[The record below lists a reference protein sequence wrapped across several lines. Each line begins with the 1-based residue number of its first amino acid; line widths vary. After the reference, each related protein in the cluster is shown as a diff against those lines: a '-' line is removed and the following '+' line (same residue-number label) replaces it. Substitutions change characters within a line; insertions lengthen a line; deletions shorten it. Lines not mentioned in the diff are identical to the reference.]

1 MRLSKLH
8 ARLAFEIRRAVQ
20 TVWGFALVATM
31 GTLLWL
37 GWFPDL
43 RQPGADWKHGLAA
56 AALAVALLVKLA
68 GRIANGER
76 RRSRAREMVSD
87 LEMGL
92 LLLSATYVFLSVVG
106 GVTAPPYPL
115 VYALVSFL
123 VTFHPLSVGCPLAV
137 AALGFEAVMA
147 FGPGAMPGAAAA
159 FPGHAGFIAVF
170 AVLNV
175 AFLHAEVARQRRERR
190 RCLEAEVASMREEAR
205 DFRLISS
212 VLSSEHRVR
221 TRAEEEEKLSQGS
234 IETIH
239 EQLLHTVDL
248 LRRSMGLQTC
258 ALLWLDSSGD
268 KLKFKELASES
279 PHVAEGPLSART
291 GVLAAIVKDRRP
303 YLLESPRLSLL
314 SYYQGPAD
322 VSVFLG
328 VPVSEGPSLRGV
340 LIGDR
345 KQGAIF
351 STAEADLFAAAADQM
366 MRIVQSERVFQAVE
380 RSKHEHER
388 FYRASAALNRAL
400 TLAEVYDAAIEG
412 ARGVCEFDF
421 AAIAAYDNADGHH
434 VISRV
439 VGEGVDEL
447 AGRAFCD
454 AGSIASMVV
463 KNKLALP
470 SAGDW
475 HDRGGS
481 YVFDPRERLKGFE
494 SLFVL
499 PLLVKDE
506 VMGTFT
512 VAAQRPGA
520 FPADRREM
528 LGVIANQVAI
538 SLQNGRMFQALEE
551 QATTDGLTGLVN
563 HRTFQERFSAM
574 LGRAERHQMHVSFI
588 LTDIDHFKKVNDTHG
603 HPTGD
608 QVLKRVAAILKASAR
623 KIDIVARYGGEEFAL
638 VLEGTDR
645 TGARQLA
652 ERIRQEVGAQTH
664 DSAKGAFKATLS
676 LGVAVYPEDGKTKQQ
691 LISNAD
697 QALYAAKHGGRN
709 RTVCHGEIVRSKD
722 APSRARAAG

>member
-1 MRLSKLH
+1 MRLSRLR
-8 ARLAFEIRRAVQ
+8 ARVGFELRRTWQ
-20 TVWGFALVATM
+20 LTWGFGLTATM
-31 GTLLWL
+31 GVLLWM

-43 RQPGADWKHGLAA
+43 RRPGGDWTRGLAA
-56 AALAVALLVKLA
+56 AGLAAALAVKLA
-68 GRIANGER
+68 GRIGTSER
-76 RRSRAREMVSD
+76 RRSRLREMVSD

-106 GVTAPPYPL
+106 GITAPLYPL

-123 VTFHPLSVGCPLAV
+123 VTFHPLSVGGPLAV
-137 AALGFEAVMA
+137 AALGFEAIMA
-147 FGPGAMPGAAAA
+147 FGPQAMPGAAAA
-159 FPGHAGFIAVF
+159 FPGHAGFIGVF

-190 RCLEAEVASMREEAR
+190 KCLLAEVASMREEAR

-212 VLSSEHRVR
+212 SLSSESRVR

-234 IETIH
+234 IETIR

-248 LRRSMGLQTC
+248 LRRSLKLQTC
-258 ALLWLDSSGD
+258 ALLWLDGSGD
-268 KLKFKELASES
+268 KLKFKELATES
-279 PHVAEGPLSART
+279 THVAEGPLSAHT
-291 GVLAAIVKDRRP
+291 GVFAAIIKDRHP
-303 YLLESPRLSLL
+303 CLLESPRPSLL
-314 SYYQGPAD
+314 PYYQGPAE
-322 VSVFLG
+322 VSAFLG
-328 VPVSEGPSLRGV
+328 VPVMEGLSLRGV
-340 LIGDR
+340 LVGDR
-345 KQGAIF
+345 RDSGSF
-351 STAEADLFAAAADQM
+351 SPSEVEVFQSAADQV

-400 TLAEVYDAAIEG
+400 TMEEIYDAALEG
-412 ARGVCEFDF
+412 ARGACEFDF
-421 AAIAAYDNADGHH
+421 AAIAVFERADGNH
-434 VISRV
+434 VINRV
-439 VGEGVDEL
+439 VGEGANAL
-447 AGRAFCD
+447 LGRAFSD
-454 AGSIASMVV
+454 PGSIVSMVV

-470 SAGDW
+470 AAGEW
-475 HDRGGS
+475 RERRGS
-481 YVFDPRERLKGFE
+481 YVFEPREQLRSFE
-494 SLFVL
+494 SLYVL

-506 VMGTFT
+506 VIGTFT
-512 VAAQRPGA
+512 VAAQRAGA

-538 SLQNGRMFQALEE
+538 SLQNGRMVQALEE

-563 HRTFQERFSAM
+563 HRTFQERLSIM

-608 QVLKRVAAILKASAR
+608 QVLKRVALILKDSAR

-645 TGARQLA
+645 AGARQLA

-664 DSAKGAFKATLS
+664 DSAQGPFKATLS
-676 LGVAVYPEDGKTKQQ
+676 LGVAVYPEDGKTKQE
-691 LISNAD
+691 LISHAD
-697 QALYAAKHGGRN
+697 QALYAAKHNGRN
-709 RTVCHGEIVRSKD
+709 RTVCHGDLLREKSK
-722 APSRARAAG
+722 PTLARAAG